1 MNAPPRADA
10 AVIITERAKPFKM
23 GPDGTGVAIA
33 KDMFLQ
39 RSSALTLSSWLI
51 RRWTLAKRGEVHVSV

>member
-1 MNAPPRADA
+1 MNAPPKADA
-10 AVIITERAKPFKM
+10 AVIIPERAKPFKI

-33 KDMFLQ
+33 KDIFLQ

-51 RRWTLAKRGEVHVSV
+51 RRWTLATRGEVRVSV